1 MLFTSYEFILFLVLV
16 FLLYYLI
23 PKRFQWILLLIASY
37 VFYSYTGIRYLA
49 YILLTTIST
58 YLISRLIGELFIT
71 QEVYLKENKADLS
84 REERKSYKA
93 KIKKKQRKLL
103 VLCLLFNFG
112 ILAVLKYS
120 DFTINNINSVLD
132 LLRTGKN
139 ISPLGF
145 VAPLGISFYTFQTM
159 GYIIDVYRGKHP
171 YEKNIFKFGLFVSFF
186 PQLIQG
192 PISRFDDLKDSL
204 FAEHS
209 FDTKTISFGLQ
220 RILWGFFK
228 KLVIA
233 DRLLPAVITIVGNP
247 DKYQGVYV
255 LVGMFFYAIDLYADF
270 TGGIDITI
278 GVAEVLGITLKE
290 NFLRPYFSK
299 SITEYWRR
307 WHITMG
313 TWFKDYIFF
322 PISVSKSML
331 NLSKKCRKRFGDAIG
346 KRIPVYLATILVWL
360 TTGIWHG
367 AAWNFVVWG
376 LLNCIVILISQECIP
391 LYNRFHSRFKVGH
404 TFYYRLF
411 QVVRT
416 FWLMSF
422 IRILDCYR
430 DVGTTFRMYGTI
442 FTRWNWRD
450 LFNGSLLELG
460 LTMADYMVLLFAVL
474 LILWVSL
481 ASRRESFRERLASW
495 PMALRYISYFVLII
509 SILIFGAYG
518 VGYDSSQFI
527 YSQF

>member
-159 GYIIDVYRGKHP
+159 GYIIDVYRGSILMRKTYLNLAYLYPSFHSL
-171 YEKNIFKFGLFVSFF
+171 FKA
-186 PQLIQG
+186 
-192 PISRFDDLKDSL
+192 ISRFDDLKDSL

-220 RILWGFFK
+220 RILWGF
-228 KLVIA
+228 
-233 DRLLPAVITIVGNP
+233 
-247 DKYQGVYV
+247 
-255 LVGMFFYAIDLYADF
+255 
-270 TGGIDITI
+270 
-278 GVAEVLGITLKE
+278 
-290 NFLRPYFSK
+290 
-299 SITEYWRR
+299 
-307 WHITMG
+307 
-313 TWFKDYIFF
+313 
-322 PISVSKSML
+322 
-331 NLSKKCRKRFGDAIG
+331 
-346 KRIPVYLATILVWL
+346 
-360 TTGIWHG
+360 
-367 AAWNFVVWG
+367 
-376 LLNCIVILISQECIP
+376 
-391 LYNRFHSRFKVGH
+391 
-404 TFYYRLF
+404 
-411 QVVRT
+411 
-416 FWLMSF
+416 
-422 IRILDCYR
+422 
-430 DVGTTFRMYGTI
+430 
-442 FTRWNWRD
+442 
-450 LFNGSLLELG
+450 
-460 LTMADYMVLLFAVL
+460 
-474 LILWVSL
+474 
-481 ASRRESFRERLASW
+481 
-495 PMALRYISYFVLII
+495 
-509 SILIFGAYG
+509 
-518 VGYDSSQFI
+518 
-527 YSQF
+527 